1 MAEAMFS
8 IFGHVVGKESG
19 QGIAGLQVEAWNKSS
34 RLTTLLGNAV
44 TDATGAFY
52 ITFDES
58 SLKGQS
64 AGAAPNVFFRVLQ
77 GEDVLESTEGTLLW
91 NPEASGDEIV
101 IRIEQP
107 ASAAGDGD
115 AEVPINDK
123 TALIILTGNHRI
135 TGRIS
140 IESGTQVS
148 DHIAVDTAF
157 VTVLD
162 AEVSDHDGRVILT
175 TPFMKIRWQS
185 IEAIIP
191 AEVAT
196 IEKI

>member
-1 MAEAMFS
+1 
-8 IFGHVVGKESG
+8 
-19 QGIAGLQVEAWNKSS
+19 
-34 RLTTLLGNAV
+34 
-44 TDATGAFY
+44 
-52 ITFDES
+52 
-58 SLKGQS
+58 
-64 AGAAPNVFFRVLQ
+64 
-77 GEDVLESTEGTLLW
+77 
-91 NPEASGDEIV
+91 
-101 IRIEQP
+101 
-107 ASAAGDGD
+107 
-115 AEVPINDK
+115 
-123 TALIILTGNHRI
+123 
-135 TGRIS
+135 RIS

-175 TPFMKIRWQS
+175 TLFMKIRWQS